1 MVCAACSTAVVLWA
15 RAAGLAAASGSAS
28 NRAAF
33 VRRGNAGALVTI
45 AATPFFGERARASP
59 GWLEGGTVEVVD
71 SPLLP
76 VLSPA

>member
-15 RAAGLAAASGSAS
+15 GAAGLAAASGSAS

-45 AATPFFGERARASP
+45 AATPFLGERARASP